1 MGKRKGKAKPGEF
14 VLDGSV
20 TLAWF
25 FEDEADAYAEAVQDS
40 LETAV
45 AVVPSLWPL
54 EVANALVVGE
64 RRRRTTEAKANA
76 FLALLQALPVT
87 IDDET
92 ATRAWRDSLP
102 LARAHQLSVYDATY
116 LELALRRDL
125 PLATLDKNLKAAASA
140 AGVALYEP

>member
-1 MGKRKGKAKPGEF
+1 MGKRKGKAKPREF

-25 FEDEADAYAEAVQDS
+25 FEDESDAYADAVP

-45 AVVPSLWPL
+45 AVAPSLWPL

-64 RRRRTTEAKANA
+64 RRRRTTEAKANV

-92 ATRAWRDSLP
+92 ASRAWRDSLP
-102 LARAHQLSVYDATY
+102 LARAHQLSVYDAAY

>member
-1 MGKRKGKAKPGEF
+1 MGTKKGKAKPRSF

-40 LETAV
+40 LETAA

-76 FLALLQALPVT
+76 FLTLLQAIPVT
-87 IDDET
+87 TDDET
-92 ATRAWRDSLP
+92 ATQAWRGSLP
-102 LARAHQLSVYDATY
+102 LARSHQLSVYDAAY